1 MREIDLYKLA
11 ELFLEHDYFND
22 EKEVTTEYEI
32 LLEVYSILSTNA
44 REQLKFMYKALDKKR
59 NKRQA

>member
-11 ELFLEHDYFND
+11 ELFLEHDYFDDN
-22 EKEVTTEYEI
+22 KEINAEWRI

-44 REQLKFMYKALDKKR
+44 REQLKFMYNALDEKR

>member
-1 MREIDLYKLA
+1 MREIDLYRLA
-11 ELFLEHDYFND
+11 ELFLEHDYFDDN
-22 EKEVTTEYEI
+22 KEINAEWRI

-44 REQLKFMYKALDKKR
+44 REQLKFMYNALDEKR